1 MQRRDKSEE
10 KVKVR
15 TKTGTFRIEQ
25 DILDRLSR
33 ESKLKSESVNLL
45 VNKILKSYVN
55 WHKPLYESGNIY
67 FSKALLAKLFN
78 SITDEQLSILAEEHV
93 RNELK
98 EELNMLGQQI

>member
-45 VNKILKSYVN
+45 VNKILKS
-55 WHKPLYESGNIY
+55 
-67 FSKALLAKLFN
+67 
-78 SITDEQLSILAEEHV
+78 
-93 RNELK
+93 
-98 EELNMLGQQI
+98 